1 VDVCED
7 PSEVC
12 WKKLHWLRFHRGL
25 VLSSHGDGVNEISNA
40 VDENMD
46 HGPEAANVPL
56 TGKGLQR
63 LRRLQK
69 PMQEEEML

>member
-1 VDVCED
+1 MVTG
-7 PSEVC
+7 SM
-12 WKKLHWLRFHRGL
+12 RGIA
-25 VLSSHGDGVNEISNA
+25 SCCFSNA